1 MAGPETHRARLHR
14 RALRVQTFL
23 VAYNVIEGLVAITVG
38 VMAGS
43 VALVAFGFDSAIEVA
58 AAGAIVWR
66 LRRAPAGADRET
78 ETTAERRALR
88 IVAATFLLLAIY
100 IWVEAG
106 TALVTGDEADAP
118 ALGLALAAL
127 SVVVM
132 PTVAVV
138 QQRTGRSIG
147 SRSMVADAVE
157 TWICTAL
164 SFVLL
169 LGLAL
174 NAAFGWW
181 WADPAGALAMT
192 PVIVWQGFDTW
203 RDANG
208 HDH

>member
-1 MAGPETHRARLHR
+1 MHR
-14 RALRVQTFL
+14 RAMRVQTFL
-23 VAYNVIEGLVAITVG
+23 VAYNVVEGLVAITVG

-43 VALVAFGFDSAIEVA
+43 VALIAFGFDSAIEVA

-66 LRRAPAGADRET
+66 LRRAPPGADHET

-88 IVAATFLLLAIY
+88 IVAATFFVLALY
-100 IWVEAG
+100 IWAEAG
-106 TALVTGDEADAP
+106 TSLLAGDEADAP
-118 ALGLALAAL
+118 VLGLALAAL

-132 PTVAVV
+132 PTIAVV

-164 SFVLL
+164 SFALL

-181 WADPAGALAMT
+181 WADPVGALAMT
-192 PVIVWQGFDTW
+192 PVIVWQGLDTW
-203 RDANG
+203 RDAGG